1 MNKKHILKQAFKT
14 YFPDQFLEKSK
25 RGFAIPV
32 GDWLRG
38 SLKQELLKFIDL
50 KLLQKQ
56 SIFDSDYI
64 ITLVKNHIDSKIDNT
79 FRVWVFYCFQKWY
92 FLHSTFE
99 SFVYIMNLHL
109 TQQLHMNLIFSL
121 RF

>member
-1 MNKKHILKQAFKT
+1 M
-14 YFPDQFLEKSK
+14 
-25 RGFAIPV
+25 

-92 FLHSTFE
+92 FNIYNKL
-99 SFVYIMNLHL
+99 
-109 TQQLHMNLIFSL
+109 
-121 RF
+121 